1 MAKIDPPSTKEDAM
15 MNREEYVQK
24 LKSQLDQWN
33 AEAATW
39 EAKAKDAQA
48 HMKTEYEKQL
58 AAVNGRRDEAL
69 YQMKLLQNA
78 SLDAW
83 QDMMRG
89 TEEAWKNMHEAFNKA
104 RSHFEKK

>member
-1 MAKIDPPSTKEDAM
+1 MAKIGFPSTKEDAM
-15 MNREEYVQK
+15 INREEYVQK

-58 AAVNGRRDEAL
+58 AAVNSRRDEAL
-69 YQMKLLQNA
+69 YQMKLLQSA

-89 TEEAWKNMHEAFNKA
+89 TEKAWQNMHEAFHTA
-104 RSHFEKK
+104 RPHFDKR

>member
-1 MAKIDPPSTKEDAM
+1 MI
-15 MNREEYVQK
+15 NREEYVQK

-33 AEAATW
+33 AEAAQW
-39 EAKAKDAQA
+39 EQKAKTAQT
-48 HMKTEYEKQL
+48 HMKAEYEKQL
-58 AAVNGRRDEAL
+58 AAVNSRRDEAL
-69 YQMKLLQNA
+69 YQMKLLQSA

-89 TEEAWKNMHEAFNKA
+89 TEEAWKNMHDAFNKA

>member
-1 MAKIDPPSTKEDAM
+1 MI
-15 MNREEYVQK
+15 NREAYIQK

-33 AEAATW
+33 AEAAKW
-39 EAKAKDAQA
+39 EAKAKEAQST
-48 HMKTEYEKQL
+48 MKTEYEKQL
-58 AAVNGRRDEAL
+58 AAVNSRRDEAL
-69 YQMKLLQNA
+69 YQLKLLQNA

-89 TEEAWKNMHEAFNKA
+89 TEEAWKNMREALNKA